1 MPSELGKQKNNVV
14 KVDLISNTEKYKIEV
29 IATLCHNVN
38 KAYCEALGDKS
49 QVSWYKLPEEIKQS
63 VMLGVKRIMVNPYM
77 ESDEIHEEWVKNKK
91 KNGWKLGE
99 VKDIDKKTH
108 PDLVPFDKLPK
119 EEQAKDYIFIS
130 IVRQL
135 MHII

>member
-1 MPSELGKQKNNVV
+1 MPSEFGKRSNKENYIIN
-14 KVDLISNTEKYKIEV
+14 NTEKHKIEV
-29 IATLCHNVN
+29 IATICHNVN

-49 QVSWYKLPEEIKQS
+49 QVSWYKLQEEIKQS
-63 VMLGVKRIMVNPYM
+63 VMLGVKKIMVNPYM
-77 ESDEIHEEWVKNKK
+77 ESDEIHEEWVKDKK